1 MSNPLLGAGAIA
13 GLSIGLA
20 QAAPS
25 QPPPPTPSPVTET
38 LHGVQ
43 VTDTWRG
50 MEKLDPAT
58 VDWMKAQGR
67 YTRELLGSIGP
78 RAALLKRIA
87 DFSASFGPVKDVEV
101 FGGRTFY
108 LEQPPGSDNFNLR
121 VRAAD
126 GSARTLVDVARLRAE
141 HGGTPYAIN
150 YYEASPDG
158 ARVGVGISAGGSE
171 AALLFVY
178 DVVSGALIAGPVDRA
193 EFGALAWSDD
203 GRTLFF
209 LRLQKTDNPQLKYND
224 ITDQVWDLK
233 GAPRDI
239 LGAPVKE
246 SPIKVPPVM
255 AAGVSL
261 TPGSDVA
268 LAIVQNGVQNEI
280 EIWTAPAVR
289 AGEPT
294 APWRPLTTRDDD
306 VTSAAARG
314 EDVYLLS
321 HKDAPTFK
329 VLHVKAGQAL
339 SAADTVLPAQPGR
352 LVESIHA
359 ASDGL
364 YVQARQGVYSQ
375 LLFIPT
381 GGAPREVALPAR
393 GSVNALFTDP
403 RRPGAV
409 IQFESWT
416 VPVTFYA
423 YNPGDD
429 RFTDLRLGAKPNY
442 DDKNYL
448 ATDLKAPAQDGV
460 EVPMTYV
467 AKKGAARPGV
477 VLVRAYGSYGISY
490 FPSFNARAI
499 PFLDEGA
506 AWVTCNVRG
515 GGELGEAWRLGGKDA
530 NKPNTWR
537 DLIACGKALVA
548 QGYAT
553 PAKLFIIGGSAG
565 GITMGRALEEAPT
578 LFAGVID
585 QVPAA
590 NSLRSEFTPG
600 GPQNIPEFGT
610 IDNEAGFRN
619 LYAMDSVVHVIKGA
633 QYPAVMITTG
643 LNDPRV
649 SPYEPAKFAAAL
661 MASGTSK
668 PVLLRIEEQAGHG
681 IGSTKTQTDGLF
693 ADTYSFVF
701 WRAGRPGWAPAN

>member
-1 MSNPLLGAGAIA
+1 MPNQILHACAIA
-13 GLSIGLA
+13 GLMVGA
-20 QAAPS
+20 AHAAPS
-25 QPPPPTPSPVTET
+25 QPPPPAPSPVTET
-38 LHGVQ
+38 LYGVQ

-50 MEKLDPAT
+50 LEKLDPAT
-58 VDWMKAQGR
+58 IDWLKAQGR

-78 RAALLKRIA
+78 RAALLGKIA
-87 DFSASFGPVKDVEV
+87 DFTASFGPVKEVEV

-108 LEQPPGSDNFNLR
+108 LEQPPGSDNFNLV
-121 VRAAD
+121 VRDA
-126 GSARTLVDVARLRAE
+126 GESARTVVDAGKLRAE

-158 ARVGVGISAGGSE
+158 SRVGVGVSAGGSE
-171 AALLFVY
+171 AAQLYVY
-178 DVVSGALIAGPVDRA
+178 DAVTGAQIAGPIDRTD
-193 EFGALAWSDD
+193 FGGLSWTDD
-203 GRTLFF
+203 GKTLFF
-209 LRLQKTDNPQLKYND
+209 LRLQKTDNPQLKYFNV
-224 ITDQVWDLK
+224 TDQVWDLK
-233 GAPRDI
+233 SEPRDV

-246 SPIKVPPVM
+246 SVIKVPPVM
-255 AAGVSL
+255 GAGVVL

-268 LAIVQNGVQNEI
+268 LAFVQNGVQNEI
-280 EIWTAPAVR
+280 EAWTGPVAKSGDPA
-289 AGEPT
+289 
-294 APWRPLTTRDDD
+294 APWQRLVTRDDD
-306 VTSAAARG
+306 VTSGAVRR
-314 EDVYLLS
+314 DDLYLLS

-329 VLHVKAGQAL
+329 VLHVKAGQPL
-339 SAADTVLPAQPGR
+339 SAADVVLPAEPGR

-359 ASDGL
+359 AADGL

-381 GGAPREVALPAR
+381 GGTPKEIALPAK

-403 RRPGAV
+403 RKPGAV
-409 IQFESWT
+409 IQFESWAI
-416 VPVTFYA
+416 PVTFYSYA
-423 YNPGDD
+423 PGDG
-429 RFTDLRLGAKPNY
+429 RFTDLHLGAKPSY
-442 DDKNYL
+442 DAKDYV

-460 EVPMTYV
+460 QVPMTYL
-467 AKKGAARPGV
+467 AKKGAARPGI

-499 PFLDEGA
+499 PFLDEGG

-548 QGYAT
+548 QGYTT
-553 PAKLFIIGGSAG
+553 PDKLFITGGSAG

-590 NSLRSEFTPG
+590 NTIRSEFSPN
-600 GPQNIPEFGT
+600 GPPNIPEFGT
-610 IDNEAGFRN
+610 ITNEAGFRN
-619 LYAMDSVVHVIKGA
+619 LYAMDSVVHVTKGV

-649 SPYEPAKFAAAL
+649 SPWEPAKFAAAL
-661 MASGTSK
+661 MSSGTKK
-668 PVLLRIEEQAGHG
+668 PVLLRVEEQAGHG
-681 IGSTKTQTDGLF
+681 IGSTKSQTDGLL

-701 WRAGRPGWAPAN
+701 WRAGRPGWAPAD